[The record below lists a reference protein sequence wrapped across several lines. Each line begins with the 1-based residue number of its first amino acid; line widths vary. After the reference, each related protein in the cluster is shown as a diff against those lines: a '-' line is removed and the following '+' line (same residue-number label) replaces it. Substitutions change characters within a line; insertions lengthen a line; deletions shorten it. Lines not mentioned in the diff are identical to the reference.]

1 MRPLLLITLLLTATL
16 LSGCSFQLSTVEV
29 GFNGGV
35 KRIESGGENY
45 ADYTTGH
52 WEQEGQWF
60 TGGDVR
66 FIFGRR

>member
-1 MRPLLLITLLLTATL
+1 MKYILLILLATL
-16 LSGCSFQLSTVEV
+16 PACSFQLTTVEV

-45 ADYTTGH
+45 AAMTTGFY
-52 WEQEGQWF
+52 EDEGQWY

-66 FIFGRR
+66 FIFGRK